1 MFGFERVIKL
11 ALARVSFSEKFFF
24 KYEFESG
31 FWVDA
36 YPGMLEFWG
45 LLKWDVSERCELS
58 VEELTGL
65 PECKESDEIC
75 ALAVSARSFLN
86 RRGLRGFLLAVS
98 EFSGELEIWF
108 AAKVSACFWLTL
120 FFGTLNFF
128 SSELLGFLL
137 ACFEFKDKSVSS
149 VLTCFAFI

>member
-1 MFGFERVIKL
+1 MLFRSK
-11 ALARVSFSEKFFF
+11 
-24 KYEFESG
+24 FESG

-36 YPGMLEFWG
+36 YPGMFEFWE

-58 VEELTGL
+58 VDELTGL
-65 PECKESDEIC
+65 PGCKESDEIC

-108 AAKVSACFWLTL
+108 AAKVSA
-120 FFGTLNFF
+120 
-128 SSELLGFLL
+128 GF
-137 ACFEFKDKSVSS
+137 
-149 VLTCFAFI
+149 